1 MNWNK
6 RRMGR
11 MKEVPDACNSSSH
24 WNQRLKSPN
33 GCPHRCRRRQVLWR
47 TWKLRRATGEPLRWG
62 RGRRRRR
69 RWGWRRPERGE
80 SSPLTWKRRR
90 RRGVG
95 WNVGWGTRGEGK
107 SDYYSLK
114 IFMLMSSLF
123 VEERDEV
130 ACRWTVPYWLR
141 LQLIITTLPTFLFCP
156 SPYWPPILSF
166 SPFLPRD
173 SLMPKDISIVTKCI
187 LQDL

>member
-69 RWGWRRPERGE
+69 RWGWRRRERGE

-107 SDYYSLK
+107 SDYYSLNIHVDVVVVCWGK
-114 IFMLMSSLF
+114 RRSSVSLDGSLLVTLTTYNYHFANFSLLPFSLLAPHSLF
-123 VEERDEV
+123 FS
-130 ACRWTVPYWLR
+130 
-141 LQLIITTLPTFLFCP
+141 FL
-156 SPYWPPILSF
+156 
-166 SPFLPRD
+166 
-173 SLMPKDISIVTKCI
+173 T
-187 LQDL
+187 